1 MKKSLFSLSIL
12 CLCFVTIACNNPV
25 ETPTDNG
32 ITANQLIEKMPVSLD
47 EFEKQASSARTA
59 TTTTVNPEDLND
71 IKESQYNHYFNDGEF
86 SYGALFLTVLKNDVI
101 KAKTLEYNQN
111 IDISSVVPDSQATDA
126 YLKTFTNVSYSY
138 RDLFSNLGT
147 VKVSYENNKVE
158 LYWSL
163 TVIIGDGSGQ
173 TVNMILYITG
183 TFADN
188 KYADFTTAVNI
199 AGDNGSI
206 NFEAYKIQGNKSIL
220 ENTLYRSNGSCRT
233 ILMEKDGSSF
243 VIYNVGEDRSN
254 DNISAADLEKYAKWR
269 WIRFKNSEC
278 AASFMND
285 HNYSYNIYDSKG
297 ALLFKQLFYNND
309 DNNLTQIIPLKYIRS
324 SHTIQKDDDGN
335 YSFTDDSTSNI
346 KIQEI
351 EFIMSDNT
359 RKKFPCVML
368 ESNTATQIPLPENYT
383 FVKKDLTLQTISKLD
398 EYYAKSN
405 SQAFLNS
412 LTPKESFGALQA
424 KIDAWSKTI

>member
-1 MKKSLFSLSIL
+1 
-12 CLCFVTIACNNPV
+12 
-25 ETPTDNG
+25 
-32 ITANQLIEKMPVSLD
+32 
-47 EFEKQASSARTA
+47 
-59 TTTTVNPEDLND
+59 
-71 IKESQYNHYFNDGEF
+71 
-86 SYGALFLTVLKNDVI
+86 
-101 KAKTLEYNQN
+101 
-111 IDISSVVPDSQATDA
+111 
-126 YLKTFTNVSYSY
+126 
-138 RDLFSNLGT
+138 
-147 VKVSYENNKVE
+147 
-158 LYWSL
+158 
-163 TVIIGDGSGQ
+163 
-173 TVNMILYITG
+173 MILYITG

-309 DNNLTQIIPLKYIRS
+309 DNYLKQIIPLKYIRS
-324 SHTIQKDDDGN
+324 SRTIQKDDDGN
-335 YSFTDDSTSNI
+335 YSFADDSTSNTE
-346 KIQEI
+346 IQEI